1 MLCEEPFERAE
12 GNLKRTVVI
21 HSLSGKEKCLTHYC
35 IARLFLLLQ
44 LWDDSSTNTD
54 QINQESQVCIIV
66 SVL

>member
-21 HSLSGKEKCLTHYC
+21 YSLSGKETCLTHYC

-44 LWDDSSTNTD
+44 LWDNSSMNAD
-54 QINQESQVCIIV
+54 QINQESHV
-66 SVL
+66 SL